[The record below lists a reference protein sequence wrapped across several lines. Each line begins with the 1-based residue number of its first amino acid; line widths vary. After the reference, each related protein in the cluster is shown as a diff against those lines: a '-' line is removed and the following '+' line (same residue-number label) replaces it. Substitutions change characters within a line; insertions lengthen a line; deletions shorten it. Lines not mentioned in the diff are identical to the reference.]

1 MSRDSCIARAV
12 VNSHCGDCGTMG
24 ALRELAHQHRVLV
37 VDIFDGLVDVREFV
51 HHRLSDALHIS
62 MSGPPACPAQ
72 LCVPDWP
79 IFNRNK
85 LKWLPPLYK
94 DGEVKEKEA

>member
-1 MSRDSCIARAV
+1 MGSSMPANSCIT
-12 VNSHCGDCGTMG
+12 G
-24 ALRELAHQHRVLV
+24 
-37 VDIFDGLVDVREFV
+37 
-51 HHRLSDALHIS
+51 LSDALHIS

-79 IFNRNK
+79 MFNRNK